1 MDTTT
6 VFLTITSTA
15 SSTDS
20 ATSTGAN
27 GATAADGLVATTSG
41 PPVATDLGFLLHK
54 HPDRA
59 QVFDLPVGKA
69 HVFYP
74 EATAERCTAALL
86 LEVDPIALVRGRRFA
101 AAGAEAFSLAQYVND
116 RPYAASSMLAVALG
130 KVYRTALAGRC
141 DHRPDL
147 PDRTLALQIQIPALP
162 CRGGPQVA
170 ERVFAPVGWQ
180 VSATPVPLD
189 PELGWGPSRY
199 VDLTLT
205 GRLRLADALN
215 QLYVLL
221 PVLDDAKHYWVS
233 PDEVDKLIRAGT
245 GWLAGHPE
253 RELIMQRYLRHRR
266 ALVTTATERL
276 TELDDLP
283 ADQADAVP
291 NHPLDDEAT
300 DQVDSEATDQVA
312 GQAPADAV
320 PGAADAA
327 SGIRVTLAEQRRT
340 AVLAALRGTGSA
352 SVVDLG
358 CGEGKLLRALLDDP
372 AYRQILGVDVSHRS
386 LEIAARRLRLEQ
398 LPDRARERI
407 TLRQSS
413 LTYRD
418 AAVAGFDAAILM
430 EVIEHVDPPR
440 LNALERSVFGS
451 ARPRAVIVTTPN
463 VEYNVRFELPE
474 GATRHSDHR
483 FEWNRAE
490 FRHWAGRV
498 ATTYG
503 YDVRFEPVGPD
514 DPEVGSPTQ
523 LALFVRTPDE

>member
-1 MDTTT
+1 
-6 VFLTITSTA
+6 VFLTITSTVPLA
-15 SSTDS
+15 
-20 ATSTGAN
+20 
-27 GATAADGLVATTSG
+27 ATARESTTE
-41 PPVATDLGFLLHK
+41 PAEPLAATDLGYLLHK

-59 QVFDLPVGKA
+59 QTFDLPVGRA

-147 PDRTLALQIQIPALP
+147 PDRTLQLSVQIPALP
-162 CRGGPQVA
+162 CRGGPQIA
-170 ERVFAPVGWQ
+170 EQLFAPLGWQ

-189 PELGWGPSRY
+189 AELGWGPSRY

-205 GRLRLADALN
+205 GQLRLADVLN

-253 RELIMQRYLRHRR
+253 RDLIMQRYLRHRR
-266 ALVTTATERL
+266 TLVTTATERL
-276 TELDDLP
+276 AELDDQPDVAPEDLADPP
-283 ADQADAVP
+283 A
-291 NHPLDDEAT
+291 
-300 DQVDSEATDQVA
+300 
-312 GQAPADAV
+312 
-320 PGAADAA
+320 
-327 SGIRVTLAEQRRT
+327 IRVTLAEQRRD
-340 AVLAALRGTGSA
+340 AVLAVLRSTGAA

-372 AYRQILGVDVSHRS
+372 AYRRILGVDVSDRS

-440 LNALERSVFGS
+440 LNALEHNVFGS
-451 ARPRAVIVTTPN
+451 ARPGAVIVTTPN
-463 VEYNVRFELPE
+463 VEYNIRFELPE
-474 GATRHSDHR
+474 GATRHPDHR
-483 FEWNRAE
+483 FEWTRAQ
-490 FRHWAGRV
+490 FRDWAGRV
-498 ATTYG
+498 AAGHG
-503 YDVRFEPVGPD
+503 YDVRFEPIGPD
-514 DPEVGSPTQ
+514 DPDLGSPTQ